1 MDIDGREMNCYNIYI
16 YELQATLQKRIS
28 IIVVKKYRLT

>member
-1 MDIDGREMNCYNIYI
+1 MEEEWIVIIYI